1 MAPDGDNSEDDPDI
15 HTDSPTGVSELGG
28 TDLTFFPDDPALS
41 RCGEWKGIQPFHPA
55 TQDDSEVREAITTR
69 MIEPS
74 QQLAELLSQI
84 DRDVTSTAIT
94 RGYATRRK
102 NACGAL
108 KLLSAKLE
116 NRIKICWTTGVLD
129 AISSVL
135 QDVTA
140 QTADVYSANANV
152 EARNR
157 IVSVLL
163 NLSAEK
169 KNRMLICNH
178 TKLLSSIVATIHT
191 DEGESRQGCC
201 TVLLYLAKTSETRPL
216 LIKCPGL
223 IEAMVSVI
231 DVPRIV
237 SVSQPKKMYEN
248 RFLKEFESPIPPVM
262 EGDATNTWG
271 TAQDIDQDSSSS
283 VSGSSDGTN
292 SESGSETHVSN
303 THSSENSQSSEENL
317 EVEEEESQDGS
328 DGGIKLPKME
338 ICFKTPVN
346 VEEQKKLDEVDYD
359 ADPNRFL
366 HGARLSVFAALLCLV
381 KNKDNAVSC
390 IC

>member
-1 MAPDGDNSEDDPDI
+1 
-15 HTDSPTGVSELGG
+15 
-28 TDLTFFPDDPALS
+28 
-41 RCGEWKGIQPFHPA
+41 
-55 TQDDSEVREAITTR
+55 
-69 MIEPS
+69 
-74 QQLAELLSQI
+74 
-84 DRDVTSTAIT
+84 
-94 RGYATRRK
+94 
-102 NACGAL
+102 
-108 KLLSAKLE
+108 
-116 NRIKICWTTGVLD
+116 
-129 AISSVL
+129 
-135 QDVTA
+135 
-140 QTADVYSANANV
+140 
-152 EARNR
+152 
-157 IVSVLL
+157 
-163 NLSAEK
+163 
-169 KNRMLICNH
+169 
-178 TKLLSSIVATIHT
+178 
-191 DEGESRQGCC
+191 
-201 TVLLYLAKTSETRPL
+201 
-216 LIKCPGL
+216 
-223 IEAMVSVI
+223 MVSVI

-303 THSSENSQSSEENL
+303 THSQSSEENL
-317 EVEEEESQDGS
+317 EDEEEESQDGS